1 MIFVIG
7 EILFDQFPDKSVL
20 GGAPFNFA
28 FHLKKMGLP
37 VQFVSKVGNDALGQN
52 ILNFLELHEFDLG
65 NIQIDPDHST
75 GTVRVEPT
83 RNGHTFHIEKNSAW
97 DHLAFDDQLI
107 NRIDRSAELIYFG
120 SLIQRSPSGKRLIN
134 QINTLDLSNAI
145 VLCDINLR
153 QNEFSNETI
162 INSLNL
168 CNMLKLNSEELSE
181 IVNGDIDDPSV
192 LLEERLLHIRKRY
205 EINDII
211 LTMGEKGSFWASETG
226 QWHQTAKPPDR
237 FIDSVG
243 AGDAFAAVC
252 AAGIIAKISIDRII
266 KTASW
271 FSSQICGIQG
281 ALPQNESIYS
291 TLIKMNTP

>member
-1 MIFVIG
+1 
-7 EILFDQFPDKSVL
+7 
-20 GGAPFNFA
+20 
-28 FHLKKMGLP
+28 
-37 VQFVSKVGNDALGQN
+37 
-52 ILNFLELHEFDLG
+52 
-65 NIQIDPDHST
+65 
-75 GTVRVEPT
+75 
-83 RNGHTFHIEKNSAW
+83 
-97 DHLAFDDQLI
+97 
-107 NRIDRSAELIYFG
+107 
-120 SLIQRSPSGKRLIN
+120 
-134 QINTLDLSNAI
+134 
-145 VLCDINLR
+145 
-153 QNEFSNETI
+153 
-162 INSLNL
+162 
-168 CNMLKLNSEELSE
+168 MLKLNSEELSE

-252 AAGIIAKISIDRII
+252 AAGIITKISIDRII

-291 TLIKMNTP
+291 TLIKNEYAMTIKNKIQLITYPDSLGHNLPELHYVLRKYLSKAIGGVHLLPFYPSSGDRGFAPLTYDAVDPQFGTWEDVEKIGQDFDLTIDFMVNHISRQSDFFQDYIQNGANSEYADMFISFDKLAKNGWVGDKDLEKVYTRKPRLPYQTLERPDGSP